1 MSTFLGFFS
10 YLMPIGSTVA
20 GVQSM
25 LSSNLTACSWQ
36 IVRQSVIP
44 NSVFGTLA
52 NAANAFDMNSTTQ
65 AGGGGTGNI
74 GCVTPTA
81 FLPTVMYVQVNNDG
95 GGSAPFSFDLEYSIN
110 SGSTWQTL
118 QTWTNQNVWTNME
131 RRRYVVY
138 GATAQ
143 TYWRMNVSASNGA
156 NTYITEWTLEDQNGN
171 WLTNTTF
178 LDMIPPTTEFIGN
191 SVARDVLRIIVN
203 SNSINMLSV
212 AELFTPLPQMYL
224 FDTPIGG
231 AVTLSVHIANTVSYV
246 GTAGNTAEQNARGLY
261 EALKNTSDSDFAL
274 WNWTWL
280 TSLQGTAGGGYI
292 QATQITP
299 ATNVAMT
306 STNITS
312 HLRGSYSNAPMVQG
326 SQLAPQN
333 GVTIDLING
342 FVFYLQVCSRG
353 IALAIKT
360 NSSYVTPVHAC
371 YGDNPSALAQI
382 PTADIP
388 GIPCTPIDLFVGT
401 DQATDQTGAM
411 GYTSHWWGVVNA
423 WSGSTGNWGMQGVD
437 NSTYNS
443 SSIWSHHQV
452 PGQIQDFGSSSYA
465 TSGIETVNM
474 SMDGEGL
481 FNGGDSGLIY
491 SVHRMSCNPTI
502 QYPAVSYPYYP
513 AYGRLT
519 GPAYANLDWYKFV
532 GSLSDEQLIFSP
544 STDYTTTI
552 TLQGLPT
559 DTTINVTDAIG
570 FPTTGFIFIDGEIIQ
585 YTGITPTAFTGCTR
599 GMYLTTGQGLFPGTT
614 VFIGGWFVKIQNGLL
629 FAGYQLPV

>member
-1 MSTFLGFFS
+1 
-10 YLMPIGSTVA
+10 MPIGSTVA

-74 GCVTPTA
+74 GCVAPTA

-203 SNSINMLSV
+203 SNSINMLPV

-231 AVTLSVHIANTVSYV
+231 AVTLSVHIANTVSFV

-280 TSLQGTAGGGYI
+280 TSLQGTGGAGYI

-299 ATNVAMT
+299 ATNVAIS

-371 YGDNPSALAQI
+371 YGDNPSTLAQI

-388 GIPCTPIDLFVGT
+388 NIPCTPIELLVGT
-401 DQATDQTGAM
+401 DQATNQTGAM
-411 GYTSHWWGVVNA
+411 GYTSHWWGVA
-423 WSGSTGNWGMQGVD
+423 APWSGSTGNWGMMTVD
-437 NSTYNS
+437 SSQYYS

-452 PGQIQDFGSSSYA
+452 PGQIQDFGSSAYA
-465 TSGIETVNM
+465 TSGIESINM

-491 SVHRMSCNPTI
+491 SIHRMSCNPTI
-502 QYPAVSYPYYP
+502 QYPIVAYPYNYS
-513 AYGRLT
+513 ASGRLT

-532 GSLSDEQLIFSP
+532 GSLSDEQVIFSP

-552 TLQGLPT
+552 TLQGLST

>member
-25 LSSNLTACSWQ
+25 LKSNLQACSWQ
-36 IVRQSVIP
+36 VVRQSVIP
-44 NSVFGTLA
+44 NSTFGTLA

-74 GCVTPTA
+74 GCVAPTA

-131 RRRYVVY
+131 RRRYIVY

-156 NTYITEWTLEDQNGN
+156 NTYITEWTLENQNGN
-171 WLTNTTF
+171 WLTNSTF

-191 SVARDVLRIIVN
+191 SVARDVLRITVN
-203 SNSINMLSV
+203 SSSINMLSV
-212 AELFTPLPQMYL
+212 SELFTPLPQMYM
-224 FDTPIGG
+224 FDTPAAG
-231 AVTLSVHIANTVSYV
+231 AVTLSVHIANTVSFV

-261 EALKNTSDSDFAL
+261 EAIKNSADSDFAL
-274 WNWTWL
+274 WNWVWL

-292 QATQITP
+292 QAAQITP
-299 ATNVAMT
+299 ATNVAIT

-312 HLRGSYSNAPMVQG
+312 HLRGSYCNAPMVQG
-326 SQLAPQN
+326 SQLAPVN

-382 PTADIP
+382 PISDISS
-388 GIPCTPIDLFVGT
+388 IPCTPIDLFVGT
-401 DQATDQTGAM
+401 DEPTNQTGAY
-411 GYTSHWWGVVNA
+411 GYTSHWWGVANA
-423 WSGSTGNWGMQGVD
+423 WSNSTAYWGMAPID
-437 NSTYNS
+437 NGQYNS
-443 SSIWSHHQV
+443 ASIWSHHQV
-452 PGQIQDFGSSSYA
+452 PGQIQDFGNTSYA
-465 TSGIETVNM
+465 TNGIASINM

-491 SVHRMSCNPTI
+491 SVHRMSANPTI
-502 QYPAVSYPYYP
+502 QYPNIANSYD
-513 AYGRLT
+513 ATAARLT

-532 GSLSDEQLIFSP
+532 GSLSDEQVIFSP
-544 STDYTTTI
+544 STDYTTAITI
-552 TLQGLPT
+552 QGLPT
-559 DTTINVTDAIG
+559 DTTINVSDAIG
-570 FPTTGFIFIDGEIIQ
+570 FPTTGFLFIDGEIIQ
-585 YTGITPTAFTGCTR
+585 YNGITPTAFTSCTR
-599 GMYLTTGQGLFPGTT
+599 GMYLTSPQGLFPGTT
-614 VFIGGWFVKIQNGLL
+614 VFIGGWYVKIQNGLL
-629 FAGYQLPV
+629 FAGYQLPT

>member
-74 GCVTPTA
+74 GCVAPTA

-203 SNSINMLSV
+203 SNSINMLPV

-231 AVTLSVHIANTVSYV
+231 AVTLSVHIANTVSFV

-280 TSLQGTAGGGYI
+280 TSLQGTGGAGYI

-299 ATNVAMT
+299 ATNVAIS

-371 YGDNPSALAQI
+371 YGDNPSTLAQI
-382 PTADIP
+382 P
-388 GIPCTPIDLFVGT
+388 
-401 DQATDQTGAM
+401 
-411 GYTSHWWGVVNA
+411 
-423 WSGSTGNWGMQGVD
+423 
-437 NSTYNS
+437 
-443 SSIWSHHQV
+443 
-452 PGQIQDFGSSSYA
+452 
-465 TSGIETVNM
+465 
-474 SMDGEGL
+474 
-481 FNGGDSGLIY
+481 
-491 SVHRMSCNPTI
+491 
-502 QYPAVSYPYYP
+502 
-513 AYGRLT
+513 
-519 GPAYANLDWYKFV
+519 
-532 GSLSDEQLIFSP
+532 
-544 STDYTTTI
+544 
-552 TLQGLPT
+552 
-559 DTTINVTDAIG
+559 
-570 FPTTGFIFIDGEIIQ
+570 
-585 YTGITPTAFTGCTR
+585 
-599 GMYLTTGQGLFPGTT
+599 
-614 VFIGGWFVKIQNGLL
+614 
-629 FAGYQLPV
+629 

>member
-74 GCVTPTA
+74 GCVAPTA

-203 SNSINMLSV
+203 SNSINMLPV

-231 AVTLSVHIANTVSYV
+231 AVTLSVHIANTVSFV

-280 TSLQGTAGGGYI
+280 TSLQGTGGAGYI

-299 ATNVAMT
+299 ATNVAIS

-371 YGDNPSALAQI
+371 YGDNPSTLAQI

-388 GIPCTPIDLFVGT
+388 NIPCTPIELLVGT
-401 DQATDQTGAM
+401 DQATNQTGAM
-411 GYTSHWWGVVNA
+411 GYTSHWWGVA
-423 WSGSTGNWGMQGVD
+423 APWSGSTGNWGMMTVD
-437 NSTYNS
+437 SSQYYS

-452 PGQIQDFGSSSYA
+452 PGQIQDFGSSAYA
-465 TSGIETVNM
+465 TSGIESINM

-491 SVHRMSCNPTI
+491 SIHRMSCNPTI
-502 QYPAVSYPYYP
+502 QYPIVAYPYNSSS
-513 AYGRLT
+513 GRLT

-532 GSLSDEQLIFSP
+532 GSLSDEQVIFSP

-552 TLQGLPT
+552 TLQGLST